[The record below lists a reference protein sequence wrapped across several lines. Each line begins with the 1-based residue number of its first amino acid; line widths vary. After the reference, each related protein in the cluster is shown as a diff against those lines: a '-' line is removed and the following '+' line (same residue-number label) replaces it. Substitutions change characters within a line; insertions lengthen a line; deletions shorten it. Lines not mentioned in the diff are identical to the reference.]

1 MNPFVNAVSGRDRAV
16 NDIRGSWTTTFRP
29 TVEVLRSFHPEV
41 WPVFVILATCL
52 IMAGLYPF
60 FAASN
65 AMLVFTVG
73 SLGYLVGSR
82 IGQLWVWSGGILVP
96 RYTGSLLALCV
107 WGVAL
112 ATLLTGLACWSL
124 GNPEPAVAPAMLVGA
139 AMMRRAIR
147 RPVAPWG
154 VAVWWAI
161 LAFATLCGAAFDGA
175 RQPLVQ
181 LAHASSALS
190 HVWIQLG
197 ALVGVGLIV
206 PGTRRAMALPTT
218 GIDRVVQ
225 SPIGFG
231 SLSREDLRKGV
242 SEAAYALGMLVLMWY
257 FFPRTAGEF
266 VFMLLWFG
274 TLGGAV
280 CNWWE
285 STVHVQLSRDWIF
298 GVAQDRKELGR
309 RAAARVVWMSLP
321 WLVLGTGWSAIH
333 AFARAPAEGLLLD
346 EVLIVHSS
354 ALLSATSLCLVTG
367 RLPPSV
373 PYRRW
378 AGLLLMGLGAG
389 VCGYFTFFEYHAWD
403 YAVLVLA
410 LIGTAVLTVFL
421 GGRALARAEILTEIP
436 VPPRGSV
443 R

>member
-1 MNPFVNAVSGRDRAV
+1 MSSPVDSVARRDRAM
-16 NDIRGSWTTTFRP
+16 NGALGRWIATLRP
-29 TVEVLRSFHPEV
+29 TVEVLRSFHPEG
-41 WPVFVILATCL
+41 WAVFVILMTCL

-65 AMLVFTVG
+65 AMLVFTVAC
-73 SLGYLVGSR
+73 LAYLVGSR
-82 IGQLWVWSGGILVP
+82 IGQLAVWSGSILVP
-96 RYTGSLLALCV
+96 RYTRSLFALCV
-107 WGVAL
+107 SGVVL
-112 ATLLTGLACWSL
+112 ATLLTGLVCWSF
-124 GNPEPAVAPAMLVGA
+124 GNPAPAVAPAMLVGA
-139 AMMRRAIR
+139 AVMRRAIR

-154 VAVWWAI
+154 VAVWWVI

-190 HVWIQLG
+190 HVWIQLS

-218 GIDRVVQ
+218 GIDRAVQ

-242 SEAAYALGMLVLMWY
+242 SGAASALGMLVLMWY

-266 VFMLLWFG
+266 FFMLLWFS

-309 RAAARVVWMSLP
+309 RAAARVLWISLP

-354 ALLSATSLCLVTG
+354 ALLTGTSLCLVTG

-378 AGLLLMGLGAG
+378 AGCLLMGLGAG
-389 VCGYFTFFEYHAWD
+389 VCGYFTFFEYHSWD
-403 YAVLVLA
+403 YAVLVLV
-410 LIGTAVLTVFL
+410 LMGTAVLTVFL
-421 GGRALARAEILTEIP
+421 GGRALARAEVLTEIP
-436 VPPRGSV
+436 VPRRGSV

>member
-1 MNPFVNAVSGRDRAV
+1 MSSPVDSVARRDRAM
-16 NDIRGSWTTTFRP
+16 NGALGRWIATLRP
-29 TVEVLRSFHPEV
+29 TVEVLRSFHPEG
-41 WPVFVILATCL
+41 WAVFVILATCL
-52 IMAGLYPF
+52 MMAGLYQF

-65 AMLVFTVG
+65 AMLVFTVA
-73 SLGYLVGSR
+73 SLGCLVGSR
-82 IGQLWVWSGGILVP
+82 IGQLAVWSGSILVP
-96 RYTGSLLALCV
+96 RYTRSLFALCV
-107 WGVAL
+107 SGVVL
-112 ATLLTGLACWSL
+112 ATLLTGLVCWSL
-124 GNPEPAVAPAMLVGA
+124 GNPAPAVAPAMLVGA
-139 AMMRRAIR
+139 AVMRRAIR

-154 VAVWWAI
+154 VAVWWVI

-190 HVWIQLG
+190 HVWIQLS

-218 GIDRVVQ
+218 GIDRAVQ

-242 SEAAYALGMLVLMWY
+242 SGAAYALGMLVLMWY

-266 VFMLLWFG
+266 FFMLLWFS

-309 RAAARVVWMSLP
+309 RAAARVLWISLP

-354 ALLSATSLCLVTG
+354 ALLTGTSLCLVTG

-378 AGLLLMGLGAG
+378 AGCLLMGLGAG
-389 VCGYFTFFEYHAWD
+389 VCGYFTFFEYHSWD
-403 YAVLVLA
+403 YAVLVLV
-410 LIGTAVLTVFL
+410 LMGTAVLTVFL
-421 GGRALARAEILTEIP
+421 GGRALARAEVLTEIP
-436 VPPRGSV
+436 VPRRGSV

>member
-1 MNPFVNAVSGRDRAV
+1 MNPSVDAVPRRGRAV

-29 TVEVLRSFHPEV
+29 TVEVLRSFHPEA

-52 IMAGLYPF
+52 IMAALYPF

-65 AMLVFTVG
+65 AVLVFTVV
-73 SLGYLVGSR
+73 SLGCLVGSR
-82 IGQLWVWSGGILVP
+82 CGQLAVWSGGILVP
-96 RYTGSLLALCV
+96 RYTGSLFALGV
-107 WGVAL
+107 WRVVL

-124 GNPEPAVAPAMLVGA
+124 GNPESAVAPAMLVGA

-218 GIDRVVQ
+218 GIDRAVQ

-242 SEAAYALGMLVLMWY
+242 SEAAYALGILVLIWY

-266 VFMLLWFG
+266 FSCSFG
-274 TLGGAV
+274 SVPLAV
-280 CNWWE
+280 
-285 STVHVQLSRDWIF
+285 
-298 GVAQDRKELGR
+298 
-309 RAAARVVWMSLP
+309 
-321 WLVLGTGWSAIH
+321 
-333 AFARAPAEGLLLD
+333 
-346 EVLIVHSS
+346 
-354 ALLSATSLCLVTG
+354 LSATGGNPRSTSNCHETGFSVSRRIARNSGVEQRLASFGSHSHGSYSEPVG
-367 RLPPSV
+367 RLFMPLQGP
-373 PYRRW
+373 RRRD
-378 AGLLLMGLGAG
+378 
-389 VCGYFTFFEYHAWD
+389 FFSMK
-403 YAVLVLA
+403 
-410 LIGTAVLTVFL
+410 F
-421 GGRALARAEILTEIP
+421 
-436 VPPRGSV
+436 
-443 R
+443 

>member
-1 MNPFVNAVSGRDRAV
+1 MNPPADGVARMDRAM
-16 NDIRGSWTTTFRP
+16 NGALGSWRATLKP
-29 TVEVLRSFHPEV
+29 TVEVLRSFHPEA
-41 WPVFVILATCL
+41 WPVFAVLLAWL
-52 IMAGLYPF
+52 IVASLYPF

-65 AMLVFTVG
+65 AMLVFAVG

-82 IGQLWVWSGGILVP
+82 IGQLAVWSGGIVVP
-96 RYTGSLLALCV
+96 RYIGSLFALCV

-112 ATLLTGLACWSL
+112 ATLLTGLVCWSL
-124 GNPEPAVAPAMLVGA
+124 GNPAPAVAPAMLVGA
-139 AMMRRAIR
+139 AAMRRAIR
-147 RPVAPWG
+147 RPFAPWG

-175 RQPLVQ
+175 RQPMVQ

-206 PGTRRAMALPTT
+206 PGTRRAMVLPTT
-218 GIDRVVQ
+218 GIDRAVQ

-242 SEAAYALGMLVLMWY
+242 SGAAYALGMLVLMWY
-257 FFPRTAGEF
+257 FFPRIAGEF
-266 VFMLLWFG
+266 FFMLLWFS

-298 GVAQDRKELGR
+298 GVAQHRKELGR
-309 RAAARVVWMSLP
+309 RAAARVVCMSLP

-333 AFARAPAEGLLLD
+333 AFATAPAEGLLLD

-389 VCGYFTFFEYHAWD
+389 VCGYLTFFEYHSWD

-436 VPPRGSV
+436 VPP
-443 R
+443 

>member
-1 MNPFVNAVSGRDRAV
+1 MNPPVDGVARMDRAR
-16 NDIRGSWTTTFRP
+16 NGALGSRIATLKP

-41 WPVFVILATCL
+41 WPVFAVLLAWL
-52 IMAGLYPF
+52 IVASRYPF

-65 AMLVFTVG
+65 AMLVFAVG

-82 IGQLWVWSGGILVP
+82 IGQLAVWSGGIVVP
-96 RYTGSLLALCV
+96 RYIGSLFALCV

-124 GNPEPAVAPAMLVGA
+124 GNPAPAVAPAMLVGA
-139 AMMRRAIR
+139 AAMRLAIR

-154 VAVWWAI
+154 VAIWWAI
-161 LAFATLCGAAFDGA
+161 LAFATLCGAAFDGV

-190 HVWIQLG
+190 HAWIQLG
-197 ALVGVGLIV
+197 ALVGLGLIV

-218 GIDRVVQ
+218 GIDRAVQ

-242 SEAAYALGMLVLMWY
+242 SEAAYALGALVLMWY
-257 FFPRTAGEF
+257 FFPRIAGEF
-266 VFMLLWFG
+266 YFMLLWFS

-354 ALLSATSLCLVTG
+354 ALLGVTSLCLVTG

-378 AGLLLMGLGAG
+378 AGILLMGLGGG
-389 VCGYFTFFEYHAWD
+389 VCGYFTFFEYHSWD
-403 YAVLVLA
+403 YVVLVLA
-410 LIGTAVLTVFL
+410 LIGSAVLTVFL

-436 VPPRGSV
+436 VPRRGSV

>member
-1 MNPFVNAVSGRDRAV
+1 MRTSNASCSALPCLDTARCSGGCRFDR
-16 NDIRGSWTTTFRP
+16 SW
-29 TVEVLRSFHPEV
+29 H
-41 WPVFVILATCL
+41 ATCH
-52 IMAGLYPF
+52 G
-60 FAASN
+60 
-65 AMLVFTVG
+65 
-73 SLGYLVGSR
+73 
-82 IGQLWVWSGGILVP
+82 
-96 RYTGSLLALCV
+96 
-107 WGVAL
+107 
-112 ATLLTGLACWSL
+112 
-124 GNPEPAVAPAMLVGA
+124 PANDWH
-139 AMMRRAIR
+139 
-147 RPVAPWG
+147 RPVHPIA
-154 VAVWWAI
+154 
-161 LAFATLCGAAFDGA
+161 
-175 RQPLVQ
+175 
-181 LAHASSALS
+181 
-190 HVWIQLG
+190 
-197 ALVGVGLIV
+197 
-206 PGTRRAMALPTT
+206 
-218 GIDRVVQ
+218 DRVRKLV
-225 SPIGFG
+225 
-231 SLSREDLRKGV
+231 REDLRKGV
-242 SEAAYALGMLVLMWY
+242 SGAAYALGMLVLMWY
-257 FFPRTAGEF
+257 FFPRTAGPF
-266 VFMLLWFG
+266 FFMLLWFS

-354 ALLSATSLCLVTG
+354 ALLIATLLCLVTG

-373 PYRRW
+373 HYRRC
-378 AGLLLMGLGAG
+378 AGILLMGMGGG
-389 VCGYFTFFEYHAWD
+389 VCGYFTFFEYHSWD